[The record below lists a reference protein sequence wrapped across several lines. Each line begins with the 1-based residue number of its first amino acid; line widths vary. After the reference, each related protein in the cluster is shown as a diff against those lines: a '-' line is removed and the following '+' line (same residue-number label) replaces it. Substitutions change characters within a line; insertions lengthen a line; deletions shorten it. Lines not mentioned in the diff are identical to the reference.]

1 MTKKEI
7 EEKAVKSCTC
17 FLCDVCEARE
27 DCDEKCEELE
37 GMVNGYILA
46 CKDNNAVVYEK

>member
-7 EEKAVKSCTC
+7 EEKAVESCTRN
-17 FLCDVCEARE
+17 LCPGCCAEE
-27 DCDEKCEELE
+27 DCDEKCEEFE

-46 CKDNNAVVYEK
+46 CTEHNIG

>member
-17 FLCDVCEARE
+17 HLCSHCEARE
-27 DCDEKCEELE
+27 DCDEKCEEFE

-46 CKDNNAVVYEK
+46 CAEYNVE